1 MDELISHNRWPCVFF
16 FVIALAITIGTGWNR
31 MMSDAESAPV
41 DTVMKV
47 AEVLILLAMAILSTK
62 SYFDI
67 FRTLDALRPALQ
79 VEDNPA
85 NVFMF
90 LNWVS
95 FLSAFVVLFLLP
107 EPLQLFPI
115 FAIFATFSFSN
126 IVQSRAICK
135 HLQSQAAVPR
145 DHGALLFLTTK
156 WLHENGPTMVGYAVL
171 ILVAVVSYTLFPVLA
186 TSHTV
191 AGFVGGAAVFHIS
204 VSIIVFFLS
213 LRDDPLVR
221 VHKSIKWY
229 VRVANKRQKNQEL
242 IDSVQDDLRVWS
254 TAFRWSLRAC
264 LGALAWIVAWTM
276 INRGWPI
283 IRRVIG
289 C

>member
-1 MDELISHNRWPCVFF
+1 
-16 FVIALAITIGTGWNR
+16 
-31 MMSDAESAPV
+31 
-41 DTVMKV
+41 
-47 AEVLILLAMAILSTK
+47 
-62 SYFDI
+62 
-67 FRTLDALRPALQ
+67 
-79 VEDNPA
+79 
-85 NVFMF
+85 
-90 LNWVS
+90 
-95 FLSAFVVLFLLP
+95 
-107 EPLQLFPI
+107 
-115 FAIFATFSFSN
+115 
-126 IVQSRAICK
+126 
-135 HLQSQAAVPR
+135 
-145 DHGALLFLTTK
+145 
-156 WLHENGPTMVGYAVL
+156 MVGYAVL